1 MPSIGK
7 SKEKAMRMS
16 QLFGKTSKTEGADYT
31 IASHRLLIQAG
42 YIRESTAGRYYLL
55 PLGLKVHDAIVR
67 ITRKRMD
74 AAGAQEV
81 SMPVLHPLELWR
93 ETNRTTTAGF
103 ELMKIKD
110 RRGAEFALGGTA
122 EEMAVDLVRKFNI
135 SYKDLPFNIYQFS
148 MKFRDELRARGGL
161 LRVRE
166 FVMKD
171 AYSFSTEE
179 QFKPIY
185 ETMRDAYSAI
195 YKELGLDVSIVAA
208 DNGYIGGEY
217 CHEFIAP
224 SEVGESRYFI
234 DESSGYAAHEDVA
247 QFELESKNLDDQ
259 LKDLEE
265 VDAVRGTTMEE
276 GAKLHGL
283 PMWRQIKDVLFFDE
297 ATKRYILAIIRGDL
311 DVNETKLCQTADA
324 WDLRHATAEE
334 IREDLHSEPGFIS
347 PVGFTDSGSKTG
359 YPVVIVADK
368 SLRTIRNAYGGT
380 NKLNRDALNINIDR
394 DYKANIEADIALAQP
409 GMRSPNGGVLVERRG
424 IEVGNIFQLGYHYSN
439 LMEGAEFT
447 DPEGNRQR
455 YYMGCYGLGIGRTMA
470 AIVEA
475 YHDDHGIVWPEAIA
489 PYHVYIARLGDK
501 GEVVR
506 AADKLYDDLTASNI
520 AVLYDDRDVRPGEKF
535 ADADL
540 IGIPFRIV
548 VSDKSVAAGQLE
560 LKARTSQEVTMVS
573 PENVINMLVSK
584 SSPLV

>member
-1 MPSIGK
+1 
-7 SKEKAMRMS
+7 MRMS
-16 QLFGKTSKTEGADYT
+16 QLFGRTSKTEGADYT
-31 IASHRLLIQAG
+31 IPSHRLLIQAG

-67 ITRKRMD
+67 ITRKHMD

-81 SMPVLHPLELWR
+81 SMPVLHPLELWK

-103 ELMKIKD
+103 ELMKIAD
-110 RRGAEFALGGTA
+110 RREAEFALGGTA

-179 QFKPIY
+179 QFKDIY
-185 ETMRDAYSAI
+185 DGMRVAYSAI
-195 YKELGLDVSIVAA
+195 YKELGLDVSVVAA

-217 CHEFIAP
+217 CHEFISP
-224 SEVGESRYFI
+224 SEAGESRYFI
-234 DESSGYAAHEDVA
+234 DEASGYAAHEDVA
-247 QFELESKNLDDQ
+247 VFELENKNVADE
-259 LKDLEE
+259 LKDLHEI
-265 VDAVRGTTMEE
+265 DAVHGTTMED
-276 GAKLHGL
+276 GAKFHNL
-283 PMWRQIKDVLFFDE
+283 PMWLQIKDVLYFDE

-311 DVNETKLCQTADA
+311 DVNETKLCQVADA
-324 WDLRHATAEE
+324 WDLRHATPEE
-334 IREDLHSEPGFIS
+334 VRDDLHSEPGFIS
-347 PVGFTDSGSKTG
+347 PVGFTDVGFRTG

-380 NKLNRDALNINIDR
+380 NKLHKDALNINIDR

-409 GMRSPNGGVLVERRG
+409 GMRSPDGGELVERKG

-439 LMEGAEFT
+439 LMEGAEYT
-447 DPEGNRQR
+447 DQKGTRQR
-455 YYMGCYGLGIGRTMA
+455 YYMGCYGLGVGRTMA

-475 YHDDHGIVWPEAIA
+475 HHDERGIIWPEAIA
-489 PYHVYIARLGDK
+489 PYQVYIARIGDK
-501 GEVVR
+501 EKVVA
-506 AADKLYDDLTASNI
+506 AADKLYDDLTVAGVD
-520 AVLYDDRDVRPGEKF
+520 VLYDDRDVRPGEKF

-540 IGIPFRIV
+540 TGIPCRIV
-548 VSDKSVAAGQLE
+548 VSEKSVDAGQLE
-560 LKARTSQEVTMVS
+560 LKQRISSEVNMVS
-573 PENVINMLVSK
+573 AENVINTLVSK